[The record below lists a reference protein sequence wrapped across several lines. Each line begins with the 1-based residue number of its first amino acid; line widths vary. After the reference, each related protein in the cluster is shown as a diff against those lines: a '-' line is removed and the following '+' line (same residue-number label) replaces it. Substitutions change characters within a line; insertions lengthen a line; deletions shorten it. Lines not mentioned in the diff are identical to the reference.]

1 MKNNREELIDI
12 KKFFFTVVNNWYFF
26 ILSILICYS
35 IAFLVNRYSKDIFSV
50 SATILIEDNLKGVVN
65 DPGQVLFNNE
75 VLVPAKNMN
84 NQMILLKSY
93 NLTKK
98 TVQDLGFDISYFIKG
113 AIKTVERNYESP
125 FYIVFFDK
133 SKIQNIKGFRVSLS
147 FEDNLSYHLESP
159 FLDNGVYFFG
169 DTIIF
174 KDVSFTIV
182 SDDDKYDFNKS
193 SNVPDVDIVVNDID
207 YISRHYQNKLNI
219 QKLKKDASVLKL
231 GSIGEDKVKESN
243 YLNQLIVNYISRG
256 LDEKNSSSQNTI
268 LFIDEQLQ
276 KHKDSLDYFDVRM
289 KDFKSNNKVNE
300 DNISDKANKL
310 YDELVK
316 KDSKVSNL
324 RIQNKYFSYLIDYL
338 ENKEN
343 YDDIVIPNSYGI
355 SDDVLNKLISS
366 LVEKQIDKNL
376 LNSDLLIEN
385 PAIKRLNDEISE
397 LRSSIL
403 QIVKNQKNAN
413 YVVIKDLDNQRYIAS
428 NKIGSLPAIEKEYLS
443 IKRDREVFSEL
454 YSFLLQKKVE
464 AGIAGAANVPDNK
477 VVTNANPKLA
487 VLVSPN
493 KRRNFLISLLLG
505 FFLPTLV
512 FFIREILNE
521 NIVSK
526 SDLDRITDI
535 PFLGIIGRND
545 SAKDNIVYSKP
556 KSKISESLRSIRS
569 NLEFMLYENKSN
581 IIMIT
586 SSISGEG
593 KTFIANNLATI
604 YAMSGKKTLLV
615 GCDLRRAKL
624 HKEFNI
630 ENDKGVSTVLTKK
643 HSLSDCIKDTGIDNL
658 SILSSGP
665 SPPNPGELLSGVQ
678 VERLFENIKQK
689 YDVVIVDTAP
699 LGLVADS
706 MMISKF
712 VDSTVFVVRQNY
724 TKRNL
729 LKYVDD
735 LYQNKKLSN
744 ISLVLNDSVVG
755 SGAYGYGY
763 VYGYG
768 YGYGYGQAYG
778 ANYGDND
785 GYYDEDE
792 EKL

>member
-1 MKNNREELIDI
+1 
-12 KKFFFTVVNNWYFF
+12 
-26 ILSILICYS
+26 
-35 IAFLVNRYSKDIFSV
+35 
-50 SATILIEDNLKGVVN
+50 
-65 DPGQVLFNNE
+65 
-75 VLVPAKNMN
+75 
-84 NQMILLKSY
+84 
-93 NLTKK
+93 
-98 TVQDLGFDISYFIKG
+98 
-113 AIKTVERNYESP
+113 
-125 FYIVFFDK
+125 
-133 SKIQNIKGFRVSLS
+133 
-147 FEDNLSYHLESP
+147 
-159 FLDNGVYFFG
+159 
-169 DTIIF
+169 
-174 KDVSFTIV
+174 
-182 SDDDKYDFNKS
+182 
-193 SNVPDVDIVVNDID
+193 
-207 YISRHYQNKLNI
+207 
-219 QKLKKDASVLKL
+219 
-231 GSIGEDKVKESN
+231 
-243 YLNQLIVNYISRG
+243 
-256 LDEKNSSSQNTI
+256 
-268 LFIDEQLQ
+268 
-276 KHKDSLDYFDVRM
+276 
-289 KDFKSNNKVNE
+289 
-300 DNISDKANKL
+300 
-310 YDELVK
+310 
-316 KDSKVSNL
+316 
-324 RIQNKYFSYLIDYL
+324 
-338 ENKEN
+338 
-343 YDDIVIPNSYGI
+343 
-355 SDDVLNKLISS
+355 
-366 LVEKQIDKNL
+366 
-376 LNSDLLIEN
+376 
-385 PAIKRLNDEISE
+385 
-397 LRSSIL
+397 
-403 QIVKNQKNAN
+403 
-413 YVVIKDLDNQRYIAS
+413 
-428 NKIGSLPAIEKEYLS
+428 
-443 IKRDREVFSEL
+443 
-454 YSFLLQKKVE
+454 
-464 AGIAGAANVPDNK
+464 
-477 VVTNANPKLA
+477 
-487 VLVSPN
+487 
-493 KRRNFLISLLLG
+493 
-505 FFLPTLV
+505 
-512 FFIREILNE
+512 
-521 NIVSK
+521 
-526 SDLDRITDI
+526 
-535 PFLGIIGRND
+535 
-545 SAKDNIVYSKP
+545 
-556 KSKISESLRSIRS
+556 
-569 NLEFMLYENKSN
+569 MLYENKSN